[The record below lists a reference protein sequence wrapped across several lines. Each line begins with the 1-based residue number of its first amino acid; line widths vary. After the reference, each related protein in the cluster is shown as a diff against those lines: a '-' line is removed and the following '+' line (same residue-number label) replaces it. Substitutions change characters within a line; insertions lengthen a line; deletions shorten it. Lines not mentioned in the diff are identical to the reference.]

1 MLELA
6 EKIVL
11 SKLVKDPRLIHF
23 VSSKISSSSVFQ
35 MRGGEGRGGEERGG
49 VRRGEGR
56 GGTKKDT

>member
-23 VSSKISSSSVFQ
+23 VSYKISSSFVFLN
-35 MRGGEGRGGEERGG
+35 EG
-49 VRRGEGR
+49 RRGEGR
-56 GGTKKDT
+56 GGEGRRGKR